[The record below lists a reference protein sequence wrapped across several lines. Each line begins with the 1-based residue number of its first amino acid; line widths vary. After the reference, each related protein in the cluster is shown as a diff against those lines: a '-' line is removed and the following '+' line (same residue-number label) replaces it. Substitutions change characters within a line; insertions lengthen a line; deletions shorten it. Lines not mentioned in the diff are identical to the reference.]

1 MFIVSIL
8 KQKSKRMR
16 IKLFTGI
23 MILLI
28 AGACQNTKVA
38 PKEPERLVSNSGK
51 DGTELVVSFYRGTEH
66 NHPTFAIWVED
77 LQGNYI
83 ETLFVTEY
91 VATGIYGYADL
102 GNETWDNKPGEARRP
117 ATLPYWLHKKGLMG
131 DNANILPTPE
141 YPMPDAISGA
151 TPKGDFKLQ
160 TVATEKLP
168 EKFRVLME
176 INQTWDWNEY
186 WHNSLFPNNS
196 DYKSSSQ
203 PALVY
208 AVTVDKSD
216 PGKEYYLN
224 PIGHSHYDGS
234 TGELFTDITTLTT
247 AKNIAHKVSVKISEE

>member
-1 MFIVSIL
+1 
-8 KQKSKRMR
+8 MR

-23 MILLI
+23 IMLLMT
-28 AGACQNTKVA
+28 GACLNRKVA
-38 PKEPERLVSNSGK
+38 PIEPERLVSNSGK
-51 DGTELVVSFYRGTEH
+51 DGTELVVSFYGGTEH

-102 GNETWDNKPGEARRP
+102 GDGTWDNKPGKAQRP
-117 ATLPYWLHKKGLMG
+117 ATLPYWLHKKGLMD
-131 DNANILPTPE
+131 DNGQILPTPD
-141 YPMPDAISGA
+141 YPIADAISGA
-151 TPKGDFKLQ
+151 TPSDDFVLKAI
-160 TVATEKLP
+160 ATNELP
-168 EKFRVLME
+168 DKFRMLME
-176 INQTWDWNEY
+176 VNQTWDWNEY
-186 WHNSLFPNNS
+186 WHNSLYPDNA
-196 DYKSSSQ
+196 DYKSSCQ

-234 TGELFTDITTLTT
+234 NGELFTDITTLTT
-247 AKNIAHKVSVKISEE
+247 AKNIVHKVLVKISEE